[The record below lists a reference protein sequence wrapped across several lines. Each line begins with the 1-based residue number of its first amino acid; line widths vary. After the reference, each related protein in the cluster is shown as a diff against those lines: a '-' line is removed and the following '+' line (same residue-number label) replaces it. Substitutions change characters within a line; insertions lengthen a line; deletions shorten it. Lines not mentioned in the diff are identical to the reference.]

1 MDTTS
6 NMQNME
12 TIQLMSDEHAM
23 AMDKECI
30 RIVDI
35 LIRHARK
42 HIEMSIEYARKLNK
56 WGKQSVSVPLHGT
69 KFLHGMLQD
78 GIINS
83 DLYQRLVRLAEDP
96 MMEYEIK
103 IITDENIV

>member
-42 HIEMSIEYARKLNK
+42 LNEYKDK
-56 WGKQSVSVPLHGT
+56 SVAKILPGSE
-69 KFLHGMLQD
+69 FLHGMLQE
-78 GIINS
+78 GLIS
-83 DLYQRLVRLAEDP
+83 TKLYIQLVRLAEDP

-103 IITDENIV
+103 IITE

>member
-6 NMQNME
+6 DMQNME
-12 TIQLMSDEHAM
+12 TIEITRVGQ
-23 AMDKECI
+23 
-30 RIVDI
+30 
-35 LIRHARK
+35 RK
-42 HIEMSIEYARKLNK
+42 DIEMSIEYARKLNK